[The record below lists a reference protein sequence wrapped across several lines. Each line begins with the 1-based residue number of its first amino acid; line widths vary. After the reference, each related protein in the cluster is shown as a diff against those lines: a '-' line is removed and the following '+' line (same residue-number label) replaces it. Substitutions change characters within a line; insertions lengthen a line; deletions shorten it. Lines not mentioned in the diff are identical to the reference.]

1 MIRFCDKK
9 TYAIYKGDLDRKQM
23 LLLFFWNESGEH
35 QRDIIVIYDNDDNY
49 YGIVTYSRILMYLQE
64 EEYILRDTV
73 TASENFFEEA
83 AAWFEKNPEELLP
96 ILDVQ
101 GGLIGFSYQDR
112 EYEDELCLD
121 WLSSLEEAEE
131 IALPFSEYQ
140 KYCRK
145 ICILECNELA
155 YRCYKLFKRLGYAV
169 QVEGEEWGW
178 LGIQSDDVPVLRN
191 EKFYIYAE
199 GAQNSR
205 WDWASGEKP
214 PLVASYF
221 YFIVDWMIE
230 IRKRLLERMTELFEA
245 KGVSVLGCMAPEGED
260 IEYRTDLELQILFCN
275 LSIEKMVWNKDK
287 VLGKERKLLA
297 EVMGE
302 AEVSQLYDKGLDSE
316 EGGYRKLSYTEVAQ
330 EALEDAEGI
339 NRIYVMG
346 PCVVEGYGNFIEN
359 TFVSLLQKKVGKQY
373 MVVRMPFTNLNW
385 HLWTQKEL
393 QKIPLRQKDIV
404 LFFERKGML
413 KKVNCPKLDLLS
425 LYNDE
430 KRETWM
436 MDSLSLHL
444 NKAGLAVVTEAV
456 YQKILKE
463 EIQRLN
469 KEAAGNAYIQ
479 KGEILSEALQEKV
492 REYIEEVRKHRT
504 FSEGSRIGS
513 IVMNCNPFTLGH
525 QYLIEYAA
533 SKVDGLYVFVVEE
546 DRSVFPFAARK
557 QMVEEGTAHLDNV
570 CVVPSGSWILS
581 YRTFPV
587 YFGKAKRQE
596 EKADGRMDLEIF
608 ARYIAPALGIT
619 SRFAGEEPQDKITKQ
634 YNEQMADVLGEFGI
648 AFEEVKRKEADGTV
662 ISASY
667 VRKCIEEGNFKELE
681 KFVPESTRKYLA

>member
-9 TYAIYKGDLDRKQM
+9 TYAIYKGDLDRRQM
-23 LLLFFWNESGEH
+23 LMLFFWNESGEH
-35 QRDIIVIYDNDDNY
+35 QRDIIVIYDEDDNY
-49 YGIVTYSRILMYLQE
+49 YGIVTYSRILSYLQE

-73 TASENFFEEA
+73 TASPSFFEEA
-83 AAWFEKNPEELLP
+83 AVWFEKNPEELLP

-101 GGLIGFSYQDR
+101 GSLIGFSYLDM
-112 EYEDELCLD
+112 EYDDELCLD
-121 WLSSLEEAEE
+121 WITGLEEAEE
-131 IALPFSEYQ
+131 IVLPFSEYQ

-145 ICILECNELA
+145 ICIIECNELA
-155 YRCYKLFKRLGYAV
+155 YRCYKLFKRLDYAV

-178 LGIQSDDVPVLRN
+178 LGIQSDEVPVLRN

-205 WDWASGEKP
+205 WDWASDEKP
-214 PLVASYF
+214 PLVVSYF
-221 YFIVDWMIE
+221 YFIVGWIIE
-230 IRKRLLERMTELFEA
+230 IRKRILAMLTEQLEE
-245 KGVSVLGCMAPEGED
+245 KGISVLGCMVPEGKD
-260 IEYRTDLELQILFCN
+260 IEYRTDLELQALFCN
-275 LSIEKMVWNKDK
+275 LSIERMVWNKDT
-287 VLGKERKLLA
+287 VREKERKLLA

-302 AEVSQLYDKGLDSE
+302 EEVSLLYDKGLDSE
-316 EGGYRKLSYTEVAQ
+316 EGGYRKLSYTKVVQ

-339 NRIYVMG
+339 NRIYVIG

-359 TFVSLLQKKVGKQY
+359 TFVSLLQKKIGKQY
-373 MVVRMPFTNLNW
+373 IVVKMPFTNLNW

-393 QKIPLRQKDIV
+393 QKIPLRKKDIV
-404 LFFERKGML
+404 LYFEREGML
-413 KKVNCPKLDLLS
+413 KKVQCPKLDLLP
-425 LYNDE
+425 LYNNE

-444 NKAGLAVVTEAV
+444 NKTGLAVVTEEV

-469 KEAAGNAYIQ
+469 REETENEYIQ
-479 KGEILSEALQEKV
+479 KGEILSETLQEKV
-492 REYIEEVRKHRT
+492 REYIEEVRKYHA
-504 FSEGSRIGS
+504 FPEGSRIGS
-513 IVMNCNPFTLGH
+513 IVMNCNPFTYGH

-546 DRSVFPFAARK
+546 DRSMFPFSIRK
-557 QMVEEGTAHLDNV
+557 RMVEEGTAHLDNV

-581 YRTFPV
+581 YQTFPV

-619 SRFAGEEPQDKITKQ
+619 SRFVGEEPQDKITRQ
-634 YNEQMADVLGEFGI
+634 YNEQMAEILGEFGI

-662 ISASY
+662 ISASH
-667 VRKCIEEGNFKELE
+667 VRKCIEEENFRELG
-681 KFVPESTRKYLA
+681 KYVPESTRKYLI